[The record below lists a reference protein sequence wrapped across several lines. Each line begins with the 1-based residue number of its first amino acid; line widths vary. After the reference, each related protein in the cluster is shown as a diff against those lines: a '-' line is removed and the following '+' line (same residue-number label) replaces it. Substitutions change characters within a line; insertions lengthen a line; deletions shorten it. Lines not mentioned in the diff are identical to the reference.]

1 MQNRTKKE
9 NGSHHNSS
17 VTKFSVLLT
26 LKNVGQKMLGFF

>member
-9 NGSHHNSS
+9 KEDHHNSN

-26 LKNVGQKMLGFF
+26 LKNIGQTIF